1 MVLDVASGATRPL
14 TARKG
19 FEGYAVFSP
28 DGARVAYWY
37 PRDGDLNN
45 VNEIF
50 VTAAAGGAGASVTRA
65 LDRNL
70 LRAIWMPDG
79 KALLVGGHDGTRTAV
94 RKSTRLN
101 SSHLVIS
108 YAVFCLKKKKKNI
121 QETQAQ
127 N

>member
-1 MVLDVASGATRPL
+1 MVLDVASGATRAL
-14 TARKG
+14 TAHKG

-50 VTAAAGGAGASVTRA
+50 VTAAAGGPGASVTRP

-79 KALLVGGHDGTRTAV
+79 RSEERRVGKECRSRWSPYH
-94 RKSTRLN
+94 
-101 SSHLVIS
+101 
-108 YAVFCLKKKKKNI
+108 
-121 QETQAQ
+121 
-127 N
+127 